1 MELQMFGNEDPV
13 SQRVIGCGFEVS
25 NNLGCGYLESVYEN
39 ALCLELQHQGV
50 AFERQK
56 PLSVTYKGETVGK
69 YVTDLIVE
77 DRLLV
82 ELKALSRLT
91 GEHEAQVM
99 NYLRATG
106 LGVGLL
112 LNFGTPRLGIKR
124 IVWQHNDAISI

>member
-1 MELQMFGNEDPV
+1 MFGNEGSV
-13 SQRVIGCGFEVS
+13 SKRVIGCSFEVS
-25 NNLGCGYLESVYEN
+25 NNLGAVYLESVYEN
-39 ALCLELQHQGV
+39 ALCVELQRQGV

-56 PLSVTYKGETVGK
+56 PLVVSYKGETVGK
-69 YVTDLIVE
+69 YITDLIVE

-82 ELKALSRLT
+82 ELKALSKLT

-112 LNFGTPRLGIKR
+112 LNFGTPRLGINR

>member
-1 MELQMFGNEDPV
+1 MFGRESSV
-13 SQRVIGCGFEVS
+13 SKRVIGCSFEVS
-25 NNLGCGYLESVYEN
+25 NNLGSGYLGSVYEN
-39 ALCLELQHQGV
+39 ALCVELKRQGI

-56 PLSVTYKGETVGK
+56 QLTVSYKGEAVGN
-69 YVTDLIVE
+69 YITDLIVE

-82 ELKALSRLT
+82 ELKALARLT